1 MRASCGSV
9 KDVIEL
15 LAAFDRRIL
24 DDAERV
30 SRVGLSKDQARPAR
44 GPNMNE
50 YKTIWRQVLADD
62 WSERR
67 ARTDWMGIPQMH
79 DHVNEV
85 MTGGTR
91 AENGDWIDYSLR
103 SHLRRL
109 LERRDPHGS
118 KTKGLSLVSFGCGPG
133 TIEQEFLRR
142 GWPIDRIVCREYD
155 TELLSRARQNLAQ
168 FDIRKDFEQFDFNNP
183 EENAFEKFDV
193 AFFCHSLH
201 HCADIER
208 FLAYLNL
215 VVNDDGIILGVDY
228 FGPPRLQI
236 AFESIKIINDIF
248 SALPDRLRAN
258 LACEGVIDETFSV
271 PTIAECRSGDPSEAP
286 RSSDLRALLFATFPV
301 IDVLPMGGTLLR
313 PLLAYRAGNFQ
324 TEEDLCILR
333 LTSILEREL
342 IRGRLITSDFLY
354 FVLGRSSRLPQA

>member
-1 MRASCGSV
+1 MSES
-9 KDVIEL
+9 
-15 LAAFDRRIL
+15 
-24 DDAERV
+24 
-30 SRVGLSKDQARPAR
+30 
-44 GPNMNE
+44 
-50 YKTIWRQVLADD
+50 KTIWRQVLADD

-67 ARTDWMGIPQMH
+67 ARVDWMGIPQMH
-79 DHVNEV
+79 EHVNEV
-85 MTGGTR
+85 MTGGSR

-103 SHLRRL
+103 SHLRRQ
-109 LERRDPHGS
+109 LERSGLRGS
-118 KTKGLSLVSFGCGPG
+118 EAKGLSLVSFGCGPA

-155 TELLSRARQNLAQ
+155 TDLLSRAQHNLDQ

-183 EENAFEKFDV
+183 EKNAFEKFDV

-201 HCADIER
+201 HCTDIER

-215 VVNDDGIILGVDY
+215 VIKDDGIILGVDY

-236 AFESIKIINDIF
+236 GFESIHIINDIF
-248 SALPDRLRAN
+248 AALPDRLRAN
-258 LACEGVIDETFSV
+258 LSSEGVIDETFSV

-313 PLLAYRAGNFQ
+313 PLLANRAGNFQ
-324 TEEDLCILR
+324 TEGDLCILR
-333 LTSILEREL
+333 LISILEREL
-342 IRGRLITSDFLY
+342 IRGRLLTSDFLY
-354 FVLGRSSRLPQA
+354 FVLGRSNRLPQA

>member
-1 MRASCGSV
+1 MT
-9 KDVIEL
+9 
-15 LAAFDRRIL
+15 
-24 DDAERV
+24 
-30 SRVGLSKDQARPAR
+30 
-44 GPNMNE
+44 E

-67 ARTDWMGIPQMH
+67 ARIDWMGIPQMH

-109 LERRDPHGS
+109 LERRDPDGS
-118 KTKGLSLVSFGCGPG
+118 KAKGLSLVSFGCGPG

-155 TELLSRARQNLAQ
+155 TDLLSRARHNLDQ
-168 FDIRKDFEQFDFNNP
+168 FAIVKDFEQFDFNNP
-183 EENAFEKFDV
+183 EKNAFEKFDV

-201 HCADIER
+201 HCTDIER

-215 VVNDDGIILGVDY
+215 VVKDDGMILGVDY

-248 SALPDRLRAN
+248 AALPDRLRAN
-258 LACEGVIDETFSV
+258 LCSEGVIDETFSV

-354 FVLGRSSRLPQA
+354 FALGRSNRLPQS

>member
-1 MRASCGSV
+1 M
-9 KDVIEL
+9 D
-15 LAAFDRRIL
+15 
-24 DDAERV
+24 
-30 SRVGLSKDQARPAR
+30 
-44 GPNMNE
+44 E
-50 YKTIWRQVLADD
+50 YKTTWRQALAAD

-67 ARTDWMGIPQMH
+67 ARIDWMSIPQMH

-103 SHLRRL
+103 SHLGRL
-109 LERRDPHGS
+109 LERRELRGS
-118 KTKGLSLVSFGCGPG
+118 KIKGLSLVSFGCGAG
-133 TIEQEFLRR
+133 AIEQEFLRR

-155 TELLSRARQNLAQ
+155 TDLLSRARDNLDQ
-168 FDIRKDFEQFDFNNP
+168 FGISKDFEQFDFNNP
-183 EENAFEKFDV
+183 EKNAFEKFDV

-201 HCADIER
+201 HCTDIER

-215 VVNDDGIILGVDY
+215 VVKEDGIILGVDY

-236 AFESIKIINDIF
+236 ALESIKIINDIF
-248 SALPDRLRAN
+248 DALPNRLRAN
-258 LACEGVIDETFSV
+258 LASEGVIDETFRV

-301 IDVLPMGGTLLR
+301 IDVLPFGGTLLR

-324 TEEDLCILR
+324 TEEDFCILR
-333 LTSILEREL
+333 LISILEREL

-354 FVLGRSSRLPQA
+354 FVLGRSNRLPQA